1 MILAFGGAKFKDV
14 LMFCRNAA
22 AGRRSLNIDKLKKC
36 FGILSSCKKII
47 SVFFFNNLIEDV
59 LAIQPNSSARPL

>member
-47 SVFFFNNLIEDV
+47 SVFFSI
-59 LAIQPNSSARPL
+59 I